1 MPEFVKTGVE
11 GLDSI
16 LNGGIIENAAVLV
29 SGNPGT
35 GKSLLGLQFLYNGVD
50 MFDEGG
56 IYLTF
61 EETKDDISQ
70 AAESIGFEKWD
81 EFIEEGRIKI
91 YDKRTLLRSGDF
103 SDTLDTILD
112 DLQDTQYDRLVLD
125 SLTMFQLFF
134 EDEKEQRQYLLKFI
148 DILKDS
154 GLTSI
159 LTMEQSAVFPE
170 TEIGLENFLTDG
182 NIYLIQSPAGSTS
195 NRYVWVAK
203 MRKQAIKNSMFP
215 LEIEEGGLKV
225 YEQAA
230 GFSMVGESA
239 PMFGDGDAGG
249 GGGLE

>member
-1 MPEFVKTGVE
+1 MPELVKTGIE

-16 LNGGIIENAAVLV
+16 LNGGIFKNAAVLV

-35 GKSLLGLQFLYNGVD
+35 GKSILGLQYLYNGVD

-61 EETKDDISQ
+61 EESEEDISQ
-70 AAESIGFEKWD
+70 AAASIGFEKWD
-81 EFIEEGRIKI
+81 EFVDSGRIKI

-103 SDTLDTILD
+103 SSTLDTILA

-134 EDEKEQRQYLLKFI
+134 EDEQEQRQYLLKFI

-159 LTMEQSAVFPE
+159 LTMEQSAMFPE

-195 NRYVWVAK
+195 NRYIWVAK

-215 LEIEEGGLKV
+215 LEIDEGGIKV

-230 GFSMVGESA
+230 GFSMVGDS
-239 PMFGDGDAGG
+239 PPWFGEEDGN
-249 GGGLE
+249 LE

>member
-1 MPEFVKTGVE
+1 MPEFVKTGIE

-16 LNGGIIENAAVLV
+16 LNGGIVKNAAVLV

-35 GKSLLGLQFLYNGVD
+35 GKSILGLQYLYNGVE

-61 EETKDDISQ
+61 EETKDDISE
-70 AAESIGFEKWD
+70 AAESIGFDRWD
-81 EFIEEGRIKI
+81 EFVESGQIKV

-103 SDTLDTILD
+103 SSTLDTILD

-134 EDEKEQRQYLLKFI
+134 ENEQEQRQYLLKFI

-159 LTMEQSAVFPE
+159 LTMEQSAVFPD

-195 NRYVWVAK
+195 NRYIWVAK
-203 MRKQAIKNSMFP
+203 MRKQPIKNSMFP
-215 LEIEEGGLKV
+215 LEIDEGGIEV

-230 GFSMVGESA
+230 GFSMMGDTP
-239 PMFGDGDAGG
+239 PMFGEEDP
-249 GGGLE
+249 GGLE

>member
-1 MPEFVKTGVE
+1 MPELVKTGIE

-16 LNGGIIENAAVLV
+16 LNGGIVKNAAVLV

-35 GKSLLGLQFLYNGVD
+35 GKSILGLQYLYNGVE
-50 MFDEGG
+50 MYDEGG

-61 EETKDDISQ
+61 EETEDDISQ
-70 AAESIGFEKWD
+70 AAESIGFDRWD
-81 EFIEEGRIKI
+81 EFVESGRIKV

-103 SDTLDTILD
+103 SSTLDTILE

-134 EDEKEQRQYLLKFI
+134 ENEQEQRQYLLKFI

-195 NRYVWVAK
+195 NRYIWVAK
-203 MRKQAIKNSMFP
+203 MRKQPIKNSMFP
-215 LEIEEGGLKV
+215 LEIDEGGIEV
-225 YEQAA
+225 FEQAA

-239 PMFGDGDAGG
+239 PWFGEEE
-249 GGGLE
+249 GGLE